1 MTWLL
6 CVSNE
11 GYKASLQARKL
22 YQRIEDAASEEM
34 GFVRVIDET
43 GEDYAFPETLFSV
56 VDIAPHIEA
65 RLLAA

>member
-56 VDIAPHIEA
+56 VDIAPLIEA